1 MSIHEFQLDQASLT
15 GDTVELQPLQ
25 AAHAQA
31 LLAAAADGQL
41 WQMKLTVI
49 PGPETIAEYVAV
61 ALAGRQAGT
70 VMPFVIV
77 KRDTGRLIGSTRF
90 WKIDRTNRKLEIGH
104 TWLSE
109 SAQRSAVNTEA
120 KYLLLA
126 YAFEVMACVRVQF
139 TTDELNEKSRAAIL
153 RIGAQQEGIIR
164 HERIMPDGRKRNSVR
179 FSMIDTEWP
188 EIKRALQ
195 QKMKR

>member
-126 YAFEVMACVRVQF
+126 YAFDVMACVRVQF
-139 TTDELNEKSRAAIL
+139 STDELNEKSRAAIL

>member
-61 ALAGRQAGT
+61 ALA
-70 VMPFVIV
+70 
-77 KRDTGRLIGSTRF
+77 
-90 WKIDRTNRKLEIGH
+90 
-104 TWLSE
+104 
-109 SAQRSAVNTEA
+109 
-120 KYLLLA
+120 
-126 YAFEVMACVRVQF
+126 
-139 TTDELNEKSRAAIL
+139 
-153 RIGAQQEGIIR
+153 
-164 HERIMPDGRKRNSVR
+164 
-179 FSMIDTEWP
+179 
-188 EIKRALQ
+188 
-195 QKMKR
+195 